1 MLSEFNKFYD
11 DAEKEYSDCK
21 EFRVFLTKLAGMES
35 GYNSYIQNKTGAPAF
50 GYFQLME
57 DGNKYKNITTFAGC
71 SIEQFRKN
79 PVIQIIAAT
88 KLAKAFERC
97 FDSKDRETADT
108 LGITRWG
115 LLGGAWLAGVGGVRK
130 YLCNGIS
137 LNDKRWSKNSQ
148 GTDVAS
154 RIKLFNN
161 I

>member
-1 MLSEFNKFYD
+1 MLSGFNRYYD
-11 DAEKEYSDCK
+11 EAEKRYSDCK
-21 EFRVFLTKLAGMES
+21 DYRIFLTKLAGLES
-35 GYNSYIQNKTGAPAF
+35 GYNSYIQNKAGAPAF

-57 DGNKYKNITTFAGC
+57 DGNKYKNITTFAEC
-71 SIEQFRKN
+71 SIQQFRDN

-88 KLAKAFERC
+88 KLAKAFEKC
-97 FDSKDRETADT
+97 FDSKDRETAET

-130 YLCNGIS
+130 YLYNGINV
-137 LNDKRWSKNSQ
+137 NDKRWSKNSK
-148 GTDVAS
+148 GTDVVS